1 MGHAIPRQQPA
12 VVLRS
17 HFDHLRALLAVALV
31 AVVGL
36 TVAVVI
42 LASDSDGASSRSAA
56 TPVESTRGPLPA
68 QPSSTGY
75 EPGTRGPL
83 PAQLP
88 NTGYEPG
95 TRDALPAQPPNTGY
109 DGDWGLPLGASAKDY
124 GKNVATGDYAHGPL
138 PPDAPAKDY
147 SKNAATGD

>member
-1 MGHAIPRQQPA
+1 MDHAVPRQHPA

-17 HFDHLRALLAVALV
+17 RFDHLRALLAIALV

-36 TVAVVI
+36 TGTVVI
-42 LASDSDGASSRSAA
+42 LASDSDEVSSTSAA
-56 TPVESTRGPLPA
+56 ETIEPTRGPLPA
-68 QPSSTGY
+68 QLPTARY

-88 NTGYEPG
+88 TTRYEPG
-95 TRDALPAQPPNTGY
+95 TRGPLPAQLPTTRYEHGTRGPLPAQLPTTRHDS
-109 DGDWGLPLGASAKDY
+109 DGGLPLA
-124 GKNVATGDYAHGPL
+124 
-138 PPDAPAKDY
+138 APAKDY